1 MDTDWQSYTHWFAV
15 VLFSGTLSYFVS
27 LSSMGLARRSGM
39 ITQPGARQSHDVAT
53 PTGGGL
59 GLVFSVVVTSL
70 LLQLFT
76 PLPLF
81 WSVNVLPGIILL
93 ATIGWFD
100 DRRHV
105 SFRLR
110 LMVQLTVSLWLIGF
124 SGLQFSLGGMA
135 WFLGIIAALMWMMN
149 LYNFMDG
156 SNGMAGFQGVF
167 AGSVLAVLF
176 YTGGESTWALLS
188 LVVAAACAGFLPL
201 NFPSARVFM
210 GDSASVPR
218 GFIFGSFLY
227 YGIHTGVINPLT
239 GILIM
244 SVFVVDASLTL
255 SAMVFRREQ
264 WYTAH
269 RQHVYQRLISHG
281 WSHGNVMLTY
291 QIINVILVLPAILLA
306 ELYPQYGM
314 VTAGATFVLLGACWY
329 LTNRR
334 LGLRATAK
342 LT

>member
-100 DRRHV
+100 DCRHV

-124 SGLQFSLGGMA
+124 SGLQFSPGGMA

-156 SNGMAGFQGVF
+156 SNGNGVNSCKSNEVTTTLKNQSQT
-167 AGSVLAVLF
+167 A
-176 YTGGESTWALLS
+176 TGGCCDIVALTCTRLRYHPGAPGQS
-188 LVVAAACAGFLPL
+188 
-201 NFPSARVFM
+201 
-210 GDSASVPR
+210 
-218 GFIFGSFLY
+218 
-227 YGIHTGVINPLT
+227 HT
-239 GILIM
+239 
-244 SVFVVDASLTL
+244 
-255 SAMVFRREQ
+255 
-264 WYTAH
+264 
-269 RQHVYQRLISHG
+269 
-281 WSHGNVMLTY
+281 
-291 QIINVILVLPAILLA
+291 
-306 ELYPQYGM
+306 
-314 VTAGATFVLLGACWY
+314 
-329 LTNRR
+329 
-334 LGLRATAK
+334 
-342 LT
+342 

>member
-210 GDSASVPR
+210 GDSASVPL

-227 YGIHTGVINPLT
+227 YGIQTGVINPLT

-255 SAMVFRREQ
+255 SARVFRREQ

-269 RQHVYQRLISHG
+269 RQHMYQRLIEQG
-281 WSHGNVMLTY
+281 WSHSQVLLLY
-291 QIINVILVLPAILLA
+291 QAINIFLVVPVVILVL
-306 ELYPQYGM
+306 EYPEYAWLMTG
-314 VTAGATFVLLGACWY
+314 TSVLLLIAGWY
-329 LTNRR
+329 IASLR
-334 LGLRATAK
+334 LGVRK
-342 LT
+342 